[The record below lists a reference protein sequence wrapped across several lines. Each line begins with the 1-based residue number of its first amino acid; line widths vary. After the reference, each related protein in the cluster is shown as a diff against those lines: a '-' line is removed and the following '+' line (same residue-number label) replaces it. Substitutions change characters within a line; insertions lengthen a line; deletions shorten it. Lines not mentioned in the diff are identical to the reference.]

1 MTRRNQ
7 HDIVAGDTV
16 VRVHEQE
23 DTDPYPGLVIRRV
36 EPRELLSMVFG
47 EGDDFDMGEALWMRD
62 VASGLEEY
70 SGEWVRYEVLWPD
83 GRFSIESIAQIRR
96 AYS

>member
-1 MTRRNQ
+1 M
-7 HDIVAGDTV
+7 

-23 DTDPYPGLVIRRV
+23 DCDPYPGLVIRRV
-36 EPRELLSMVFG
+36 DPRELLSMVFG
-47 EGDDFDMGEALWMRD
+47 EGTDLEMGEALWMRD

-70 SGEWVRYEVLWPD
+70 SGEWQRYEVLWPD

-96 AYS
+96 VHS